1 VVAKARRV
9 ALETLMKI
17 LNEGAYSNIALDNA
31 LSSVSLK
38 DDDKALATE
47 LVYGTLKRLVT
58 IDMMIGRNSTTPMDK
73 IEDMVLG
80 ILRMSVYQLKYL
92 DRIPDYAVVSDA
104 VELAKEWNPRVSG
117 FVNAVLRSISR
128 DDSVP
133 KFRSKLERMAYEES
147 FPLWMVMHFS
157 RNYKSRTQEILEGL
171 NERPAVTYRVNTLRI
186 TRDKA
191 LSELRS
197 DGFSA
202 EPTAVSPFGIIV
214 SGGGSVA
221 ANRFFSEGLLTVQDE
236 SSMLAAP
243 LLEPVAGGTYLD
255 LCSAPGGKATHIA
268 ELSGDRA
275 RVLAYDIYEAKIRTI
290 MENADRLKLNGIEAG
305 MHDAGEPMPEFF
317 GIGSVLLDAPCSGLG
332 IIRKKPDIKHT
343 KTQEEMD
350 GLPNL
355 QRRLM
360 DVAKL
365 YVKTGGSLVYS
376 TCTLNPSE
384 NEDNVRWFLENNP
397 DFEAERIQLGDHPN
411 LIYSEEGFV
420 TVLPTGTMDG
430 FFLSKLVR
438 RTSKS

>member
-1 VVAKARRV
+1 VAAKARKV

-17 LNEGAYSNIALDNA
+17 TNEGAYSNIALDNA
-31 LSSVSLK
+31 LSSVDLK

-58 IDMMIGRNSTTPMDK
+58 IDEMIARNSTTPLNK
-73 IEDMVLG
+73 IEGIVLA
-80 ILRMSVYQLKYL
+80 ILRMSAYQLKYL

-104 VELAKEWNPRVSG
+104 VDLAREVNPRVTG
-117 FVNAVLRSISR
+117 FVNAVLRSITR

-133 KFRSKLERMAYEES
+133 RFRSKLERMAYEHS

-157 RNYKSRTQEILEGL
+157 RNYKSRTEEILEGL

-186 TRDKA
+186 TREEA
-191 LSELRS
+191 LRELENE
-197 DGFSA
+197 GFSA
-202 EPTAVSPFGIIV
+202 EPTKVSPFGIII

-221 ANRFFSEGLLTVQDE
+221 SNRFFSEGLLTVQDE

-243 LLEPVAGGTYLD
+243 LLLPVEGGIYLD

-290 MENADRLKLNGIEAG
+290 NENAARLGLKGIEAVL
-305 MHDAGEPMPEFF
+305 HDAGEPMQELF
-317 GIGSVLLDAPCSGLG
+317 GAGSVLLDAPCSGLG

-343 KTQEEMD
+343 KTQEELD
-350 GLPNL
+350 GLPAL

-360 DVAKL
+360 DVARL
-365 YVKTGGSLVYS
+365 YVKQGGALVYS

-384 NEDNVRWFLENNP
+384 NEENVRWFLEKNP
-397 DFEAERIQLGDHPN
+397 DFRAERIQLGEHPN

-420 TVLPTGTMDG
+420 TVLPTRTMDG

-438 RTSKS
+438 RTDKS